1 MANLK
6 EMLSK
11 EQKSV
16 QHYHHM
22 YDNEK
27 NGSYIPKAK
36 KERIWTLA
44 QKSYDERIVRLARK
58 RLGQIGRILRDYDDD
73 EIEKIYL
80 KEHDE
85 RKKLIHP
92 VEPTWEPQLENWL
105 GEEYKKKEFR
115 EGALIILTEKGERV
129 RSKSEKNSGR
139 LLL

>member
-6 EMLSK
+6 EMLWK

-16 QHYHHM
+16 QYYHHM

-58 RLGQIGRILRDYDDD
+58 RLSQIGKILRDYDDD

-85 RKKLIHP
+85 RKKLIQT
-92 VEPTWEPQLENWL
+92 VELTWEQQLENWF
-105 GEEYKKKEFR
+105 GEEYKKKEFG

-129 RSKSEKNSGR
+129 RS
-139 LLL
+139 

>member
-11 EQKSV
+11 DKKCSV
-16 QHYHHM
+16 LPSYEWQW
-22 YDNEK
+22 K

-85 RKKLIHP
+85 RKKLNP
-92 VEPTWEPQLENWL
+92 
-105 GEEYKKKEFR
+105 
-115 EGALIILTEKGERV
+115 A
-129 RSKSEKNSGR
+129 GR
-139 LLL
+139 ADMRAAIRKLVWRGV

>member
-16 QHYHHM
+16 QYYHHM
-22 YDNEK
+22 NDNEK

-85 RKKLIHP
+85 KKKLIQP
-92 VEPTWEPQLENWL
+92 VELTWEQQLENWF

-129 RSKSEKNSGR
+129 RS
-139 LLL
+139 

>member
-1 MANLK
+1 
-6 EMLSK
+6 
-11 EQKSV
+11 
-16 QHYHHM
+16 M

-73 EIEKIYL
+73 EIGKIYL

>member
-16 QHYHHM
+16 QYYHHM
-22 YDNEK
+22 NDNEK

-80 KEHDE
+80 KTQPQ
-85 RKKLIHP
+85 P
-92 VEPTWEPQLENWL
+92 VELTWEQQLENWF

-129 RSKSEKNSGR
+129 RS
-139 LLL
+139 